1 MTLTT
6 RQKTLIP
13 ILVIAVAIIG
23 WEAYSTYTNMYGA
36 AKAPVLNPV
45 EANIPT
51 MKQANLD
58 QSSNQMDNS
67 NSANAVPLV
76 ANNPNANPV
85 QYGAPQQSVPQ
96 TNQGYGQDQT
106 VADANNPSQT
116 LPQETRY
123 TPAQYGYLRLVNEYQ
138 ILQMQQMIAQTSQ
151 SIALAR
157 LNAAKARAE
166 LNKYYASSSIN
177 VNTIP
182 VNSAFNNSETVP
194 GNQGQYQLVYTGEQT
209 GRWEA
214 TLRRGGQYLDVSIGS
229 QIDGGT
235 VASIDDNNVTLNNGS
250 QKTVI
255 SFFGDSVVN
264 TAPAVGQQAP
274 ATSQNAVAATTAAPA
289 ATTAKTNNTLIDPA
303 TASLNEG
310 SKTAAQTTAKPAAA
324 SKTATTAANT
334 ITKSNPAIAATS
346 ANATKNNTVATAAAN
361 NAANAAKNNTATTA
375 SATNPAKPSAA
386 VVNTAST
393 SKPSSTSINSD
404 RAIASSSTKGNAND
418 AQAILALNSA
428 GYTIQMIA
436 DKQRSAV
443 ITFMEQNNLQTSKAY
458 IYESYRGTQPWYALI
473 YGQYSSIHAAQL
485 ALNSLPESTQK
496 WVPYVRRISF
506 VQAEIKDSSKAQG

>member
-13 ILVIAVAIIG
+13 ILVIAIAIIG

-58 QSSNQMDNS
+58 QSNNQMDNS
-67 NSANAVPLV
+67 NSVNAAPLV

-85 QYGAPQQSVPQ
+85 QYGAPQQSLPQ
-96 TNQGYGQDQT
+96 NNQGYGQDQT

-182 VNSAFNNSETVP
+182 VNSGLNSAEAMP
-194 GNQGQYQLVYTGEQT
+194 SNQGQYQLVYTGEQT

-250 QKTVI
+250 QKTII

-264 TAPAVGQQAP
+264 TAPAVGQQTP
-274 ATSQNAVAATTAAPA
+274 ASQSAVAAAAAAPA

-303 TASLNEG
+303 TASLSEG
-310 SKTAAQTTAKPAAA
+310 SKTPTQATAKPVAA
-324 SKTATTAANT
+324 SKTAATAVSTTA
-334 ITKSNPAIAATS
+334 KSNPAIAATN
-346 ANATKNNTVATAAAN
+346 ANVTNNNPVTAVANTAN
-361 NAANAAKNNTATTA
+361 PAKNNTATA
-375 SATNPAKPSAA
+375 SAANSAKASTTAI
-386 VVNTAST
+386 NTANA
-393 SKPSSTSINSD
+393 SKPSSASINSD
-404 RAIASSSTKGNAND
+404 RTIASSGTKGNAND

-443 ITFMEQNNLQTSKAY
+443 VTFMEQNNLQASKAY

-485 ALNSLPESTQK
+485 ALNALPESTQK